1 MHAAIA
7 VVWMYKMVA
16 TLVLALE
23 ILMEAILT
31 FLMIA
36 NKVCTQ
42 FSAVLLFVIVIYL

>member
-7 VVWMYKMVA
+7 TAGMYKMED
-16 TLVLALE
+16 TIVLALE
-23 ILMEAILT
+23 TLMVAILT

-42 FSAVLLFVIVIYL
+42 LLSSVSFCH